1 MLFQHRPHSILQNIF
16 YEDQEFMTP
25 ILTVNKLTK
34 KFPGKPPMIAVD
46 EISFELKKGEI
57 LGLLGPN
64 GAGKTTTIH
73 MLLGTL
79 TYTSGSIV
87 YFGKEFKKNRS
98 AVLQH
103 VAFASTYVNLPWK
116 LTIKQNLDV
125 FGRLYGLTSSEIK
138 LRSLPLLERFGIAD
152 KQEVTVTQLSAGQ
165 LTRLILVK
173 AFLVRPS
180 VALLDEPTASLDP
193 DMAKEVCSFLLEQR
207 DQEGTSML
215 FTSHKM
221 DEVAELCD
229 RILFL
234 QSGKII
240 ANDVPENLVKTIS
253 HSRLELVVVDG
264 MENVVALAKR
274 RNFVYKTDHRLIEI
288 EMEES
293 SIASFL
299 IELAKSNISYTTIRI
314 NQPTLEDY
322 FLKMVKR

>member
-1 MLFQHRPHSILQNIF
+1 MI
-16 YEDQEFMTP
+16 P
-25 ILTVNKLTK
+25 ILSVEKLTK

-46 EISFELKKGEI
+46 GISFGLEKGEI

-79 TYTSGSIV
+79 TYSSGSIL
-87 YFGKEFKKNRS
+87 YFGKDFKKNRS
-98 AVLQH
+98 EVLQQ

-116 LTIKQNLDV
+116 LTIRQNLEV
-125 FGRLYGLTSSEIK
+125 FGRLYGLTGAEIQK
-138 LRSLPLLERFGIAD
+138 RSVPLLERFGIAD
-152 KQEVTVTQLSAGQ
+152 KYDATVTQLSAGQ

-173 AFLVRPS
+173 AFLVKPKI
-180 VALLDEPTASLDP
+180 ALLDEPTASLDP
-193 DMAKEVCSFLLEQR
+193 DMAKEVCAFLLEQR
-207 DQEGTSML
+207 EQEGTSML

-240 ANDVPENLVKTIS
+240 ANDIPENLVKTIS
-253 HSRLELVVVDG
+253 HSRLELVIVEG
-264 MENVVALAKR
+264 MEKIVSMASEKK
-274 RNFVYKTDHRLIEI
+274 FSCKSDHRWIEL
-288 EMEES
+288 EMEDKF
-293 SIASFL
+293 IAPFL
-299 IELAKSNISYTTIRI
+299 IELARANISYSSIRI
-314 NQPTLEDY
+314 NQPNLEDY

>member
-1 MLFQHRPHSILQNIF
+1 MGFVLSAHQ
-16 YEDQEFMTP
+16 
-25 ILTVNKLTK
+25 LTK
-34 KFPGKPPMIAVD
+34 KFPGKPPMTAVD
-46 EISFELKKGEI
+46 GISFDLKKGEI

-79 TYTSGSIV
+79 TYTSGTIL
-87 YFGKEFKKNRS
+87 YFGKDFRKNRS
-98 AVLQH
+98 NVLQQ

-116 LTIKQNLDV
+116 LTIKQNLEV
-125 FGRLYGLTSSEIK
+125 FGRLYGLSGAEIK
-138 LRSLPLLERFGIAD
+138 KRSMPLLERFGIAS
-152 KQEVTVTQLSAGQ
+152 KLNSTVTELSAGQ

-173 AFLVRPS
+173 AFLVKPLI
-180 VALLDEPTASLDP
+180 ALLDEPTASLDP

-207 DQEGTSML
+207 DKEGTSML

-240 ANDVPENLVKTIS
+240 ADDVPANLVKTIS
-253 HSRLELVVVDG
+253 HSRLELVIVDG
-264 MENVVALAKR
+264 MKRTVSLAEEKKIP
-274 RNFVYKTDHRLIEI
+274 YKLDHRLIEL
-288 EMEES
+288 ELEET
-293 SIASFL
+293 SIATFL
-299 IELAKSNISYTTIRI
+299 MELARANISYSAIRI

-322 FLKMVKR
+322 FLKMVKK

>member
-1 MLFQHRPHSILQNIF
+1 
-16 YEDQEFMTP
+16 MTA
-25 ILTVNKLTK
+25 ILTVNKLMK
-34 KFPGKPPMIAVD
+34 KFPGKPPLIAVD
-46 EISFELKKGEI
+46 EISFALKKGEI

-98 AVLQH
+98 EILQH
-103 VAFASTYVNLPWK
+103 VVFASTYVNLPWK

-125 FGRLYGLTSSEIK
+125 FGRLYGLSGPEIK
-138 LRSLPLLERFGIAD
+138 KRSLPLLERFGIAD
-152 KQEVTVTQLSAGQ
+152 KQEATVTQLSAGQ
-165 LTRLILVK
+165 MTRLILVK
-173 AFLVRPS
+173 AFLVKPRI
-180 VALLDEPTASLDP
+180 ALLDEPTASLDP

-207 DQEGTSML
+207 DREGTSML

-240 ANDVPENLVKTIS
+240 ADDVPENLVKTIS
-253 HSRLELVVVDG
+253 HSRLELVILEG
-264 MENVVALAKR
+264 MEKVIAMAEQKK
-274 RNFVYKTDHRLIEI
+274 FAYKSDHRLIEL
-288 EMEES
+288 EMEDRF
-293 SIASFL
+293 IAPFL
-299 IELAKSNISYTTIRI
+299 IELARSNISYTTIRI

>member
-1 MLFQHRPHSILQNIF
+1 MSSILS
-16 YEDQEFMTP
+16 
-25 ILTVNKLTK
+25 VKKLIK
-34 KFPGKPPMIAVD
+34 KFPGKPPTIAVD
-46 EISFELKKGEI
+46 GISFDLKKGEI

-79 TYTSGSIV
+79 TYTSGTIL
-87 YFGKEFKKNRS
+87 YFGKDFKKNRS
-98 AVLQH
+98 DVLQN

-116 LTIKQNLDV
+116 LTIQQNLEV
-125 FGRLYGLTSSEIK
+125 FGRLYGLSGPEIK
-138 LRSLPLLERFGIAD
+138 KRSLPLLERFGIAD
-152 KQEVTVTQLSAGQ
+152 KQKVIITQLSAGQ

-173 AFLVRPS
+173 AFLVKPLI
-180 VALLDEPTASLDP
+180 ALLDEPTASLDP

-207 DQEGTSML
+207 EKEGTSML

-240 ANDVPENLVKTIS
+240 ADDVPENLVKTIS
-253 HSRLELVVVDG
+253 HSRLELVILEG
-264 MENVVALAKR
+264 MEKAIALAEAKKIS
-274 RNFVYKTDHRLIEI
+274 YKNDHRLIEL
-288 EMEES
+288 EMEEAL
-293 SIASFL
+293 IAPFL
-299 IELAKSNISYTTIRI
+299 IELARANISYTTIRI

-322 FLKMVKR
+322 FLKMVKK

>member
-1 MLFQHRPHSILQNIF
+1 MSLILSV
-16 YEDQEFMTP
+16 E
-25 ILTVNKLTK
+25 KLTK
-34 KFPGKPPMIAVD
+34 KFPGKPPTIAVD
-46 EISFELKKGEI
+46 GISFALKKGEI

-79 TYTSGSIV
+79 TYTSGTIL
-87 YFGKEFKKNRS
+87 YFGKDFKKNRS
-98 AVLQH
+98 DVLQN

-116 LTIKQNLDV
+116 LTIEQNLEV
-125 FGRLYGLTSSEIK
+125 FGRLYGLSGPEIK
-138 LRSLPLLERFGIAD
+138 KRSLPLLERFGIAD
-152 KQEVTVTQLSAGQ
+152 KLKVIITQLSAGQ

-173 AFLVRPS
+173 AFLVRPLI
-180 VALLDEPTASLDP
+180 ALLDEPTASLDP

-207 DQEGTSML
+207 EKEGTSML

-240 ANDVPENLVKTIS
+240 ADDVPENLVKTIS
-253 HSRLELVVVDG
+253 HSRLELVILEG
-264 MENVVALAKR
+264 MEKAIALAQEKKIS
-274 RNFVYKTDHRLIEI
+274 YKSDHRLIEL
-288 EMEES
+288 EMEEAL
-293 SIASFL
+293 IAPFL
-299 IELAKSNISYTTIRI
+299 IELARANISYTTIRI

-322 FLKMVKR
+322 FLKMVKK

>member
-1 MLFQHRPHSILQNIF
+1 MSSILSV
-16 YEDQEFMTP
+16 E
-25 ILTVNKLTK
+25 KLIK
-34 KFPGKPPMIAVD
+34 KFPGKPPTIAVD
-46 EISFELKKGEI
+46 GISFSLKKGEI

-79 TYTSGSIV
+79 TYTSGTIL
-87 YFGKEFKKNRS
+87 YFGKDFKKNRS
-98 AVLQH
+98 DVLQN

-116 LTIKQNLDV
+116 LTIQQNLEV
-125 FGRLYGLTSSEIK
+125 FGRLYGLSGPEIK
-138 LRSLPLLERFGIAD
+138 KRSLPLLERFGIAD
-152 KQEVTVTQLSAGQ
+152 KQKVIITQLSAGQ

-173 AFLVRPS
+173 AFLVRPLI
-180 VALLDEPTASLDP
+180 ALLDEPTASLDP

-207 DQEGTSML
+207 EKEGTSML

-240 ANDVPENLVKTIS
+240 ADDVPENLVKTIS
-253 HSRLELVVVDG
+253 HSRLELVILEG
-264 MENVVALAKR
+264 MEKTIALAEAKKIS
-274 RNFVYKTDHRLIEI
+274 YKNDHRLITL
-288 EMEES
+288 EMEEVL
-293 SIASFL
+293 IAPFL
-299 IELAKSNISYTTIRI
+299 IELARANISYTTIRI

-322 FLKMVKR
+322 FLKMVKK